1 MADIK
6 PTGINMTVT
15 KKELEKARDAEM
27 KRWRENKTKRAE
39 SRK

>member
-15 KKELEKARDAEM
+15 REALEKAREKEM
-27 KRWRENKTKRAE
+27 KRWRENKSKRAM
-39 SRK
+39 RRR